1 MASTDGSIACHR
13 PDFEAEAFK
22 LFELD
27 ATGVDSLPSSTRHT
41 VCAKA
46 IQHDASEKP
55 PNLFHQDQHIFLTQV
70 SNASNNMHANKDLCI
85 EYVIIHC
92 NMTLS
97 YCYKF
102 VASCM
107 MSACLSTR

>member
-41 VCAKA
+41 VLRYAPK
-46 IQHDASEKP
+46 
-55 PNLFHQDQHIFLTQV
+55 LFSMMPQKSHQTSFI
-70 SNASNNMHANKDLCI
+70 KI
-85 EYVIIHC
+85 
-92 NMTLS
+92 
-97 YCYKF
+97 
-102 VASCM
+102 
-107 MSACLSTR
+107 STSSLHK

>member
-55 PNLFHQDQHIFLTQV
+55 SNLFHQDQHIFLTQV

-85 EYVIIHC
+85 E
-92 NMTLS
+92 
-97 YCYKF
+97 
-102 VASCM
+102 
-107 MSACLSTR
+107 